1 MSLQGREV
9 ILGVGGGISAYKS
22 AELLRRLQ
30 DLGLQISVVPTRAS
44 LNFVGK
50 ATWEA
55 LSHRPVN
62 ENLWNNISDVAHI
75 KSARIADVIIV
86 APTTADLLAK
96 FAHGIADDLLTNIFI
111 ASSAP
116 KILVPAMHTEMWEN
130 AATQKNVQT
139 LRERGILVIE
149 PDTGRLTGD
158 DVGSGR
164 YPEVTRLISEISA
177 FLDLTSDLLGLKVLI
192 SAGGTHEA
200 IDPVRFIANRS
211 TGKQGYAFAI
221 AARNRGARVV
231 LVSAN
236 VALADPQGVEIVKVE
251 SAQEMAKALSDNFSD
266 CNILVMSAAVADAK
280 PAKLAKQKLSKSDY
294 SSIELVENPDILKSL
309 TSAKKKQVVIAFA
322 AETGEDSL
330 ERARVKISA
339 KGADLLYLNDVSEGA
354 IFGQDETEGWI
365 LNTSGDVS
373 KFETAGKD
381 TLANELLNQAL
392 VTRVKLGYAN
402 D

>member
-22 AELLRRLQ
+22 ADLLRRLQ
-30 DLGLQISVVPTRAS
+30 ELGLQISVVPTRAS

-62 ENLWNNISDVAHI
+62 ENLWNNISDVFHI
-75 KSARIADVIIV
+75 KSAQIADAVIV

-116 KILVPAMHTEMWEN
+116 KILIPAMHTEMWEN
-130 AATQKNVQT
+130 AATVKNVET

-149 PDTGRLTGD
+149 PDTGRLTGG

-164 YPEVTRLISEISA
+164 YPETSRLVSEISS
-177 FLDLTSDLLGLKVLI
+177 FLNLRSDLLGRKILV
-192 SAGGTHEA
+192 SAGGTREA

-211 TGKQGYAFAI
+211 TGKQGYAVAI
-221 AARNRGARVV
+221 AARNRGAEVV

-236 VALADPQGVEIVKVE
+236 VSLPDPDGIKIIKVE
-251 SAQEMAKALSDNFSD
+251 SADQMSQALSDNFAR
-266 CNILVMSAAVADAK
+266 CEILVMSAAVADAR
-280 PAKLAKQKLSKSDY
+280 PRVIDSQKIPKSQYVAID
-294 SSIELVENPDILKSL
+294 LVENADILKSL
-309 TSAKKKQVVIAFA
+309 TTQKANQFVIAFA
-322 AETGEDSL
+322 AETGEGAL
-330 ERARVKISA
+330 ERAKTKVVS

-354 IFGQDETEGWI
+354 IFGEDATQGWI
-365 LNTSGDVS
+365 VNFSGDVS

-381 TLANELLNQAL
+381 TLANELLDRAL
-392 VTRVKLGYAN
+392 LKLS
-402 D
+402 

>member
-96 FAHGIADDLLTNIFI
+96 FAIGIADDLLTNIFI

-116 KILVPAMHTEMWEN
+116 KILIPAMHTEMWEN
-130 AATQKNVQT
+130 AATQKNVQI

-149 PDTGRLTGD
+149 PDTGRLTGN

-164 YPEVTRLISEISA
+164 YPEISRLISEISS
-177 FLDLTSDLLGLKVLI
+177 FLDLRSDLLGRKVLI
-192 SAGGTHEA
+192 SAGGTREA

-211 TGKQGYAFAI
+211 TGKQGYAIAV
-221 AARNRGARVV
+221 AARNRGADVI

-236 VALADPQGVEIVKVE
+236 VSLQEPEGIKIIKVE
-251 SAQEMAKALSDNFSD
+251 SAAQMAKTLTDNFPD
-266 CNILVMSAAVADAK
+266 CDILVMSAAVADAR
-280 PAKLAKQKLSKSDY
+280 PALTSPNKLPKSEY
-294 SSIELVENPDILKSL
+294 RSIELVENIDILKTLS
-309 TSAKKKQVVIAFA
+309 SQKEQQIIIAFA
-322 AETGEDSL
+322 AETGDSAL
-330 ERARVKISA
+330 ERAKSKIA
-339 KGADLLYLNDVSEGA
+339 TKGADLLYLNDVSDGA
-354 IFGQDETEGWI
+354 IFGQDSTEGWI
-365 LNTSGDVS
+365 LNSTGEIS
-373 KFETAGKD
+373 KFETASKD
-381 TLANELLNQAL
+381 TLANELLDQAL
-392 VTRVKLGYAN
+392 IKLS
-402 D
+402 

>member
-22 AELLRRLQ
+22 ADLLRRLQ
-30 DLGLQISVVPTRAS
+30 ELGLQISVVPTRAS

-75 KSARIADVIIV
+75 KSAQIADAIIV

-116 KILVPAMHTEMWEN
+116 KILIPAMHTEMWEN
-130 AATQKNVQT
+130 AATVNNVQT
-139 LRERGILVIE
+139 LRKRGILVIE

-164 YPEVTRLISEISA
+164 YPEVTRLISEISN
-177 FLDLTSDLLGLKVLI
+177 FLNLRSDLLGRKILV
-192 SAGGTHEA
+192 SAGGTREA

-211 TGKQGYAFAI
+211 TGKQGYAIAI
-221 AARNRGARVV
+221 AARNRGAEVV

-236 VALADPQGVEIVKVE
+236 VSLPDPVGIEIIKVE
-251 SAQEMAKALSDNFSD
+251 SADQMSKALSDNFSG
-266 CNILVMSAAVADAK
+266 CEILVMAAAVADAK
-280 PAKLAKQKLSKSDY
+280 PATIASQKIPKSQYGAID
-294 SSIELVENPDILKSL
+294 LVENADILKSL
-309 TSAKKKQVVIAFA
+309 TTQKAKQIIIAFA
-322 AETGEDSL
+322 AETGEGAL
-330 ERARVKISA
+330 ERAKAKVIS

-354 IFGQDETEGWI
+354 IFGQDVTQGWI
-365 LNTSGDVS
+365 VNFSGDVS

-381 TLANELLNQAL
+381 TLADELLNRAL
-392 VTRVKLGYAN
+392 LKLS
-402 D
+402 

>member
-96 FAHGIADDLLTNIFI
+96 FANGIADDLLTNIFI

-116 KILVPAMHTEMWEN
+116 KILIPAMHTEMWEN
-130 AATQKNVQT
+130 AATQKNVQI

-149 PDTGRLTGD
+149 PDTGRLTGN

-164 YPEVTRLISEISA
+164 YPEISRLISEISS
-177 FLDLTSDLLGLKVLI
+177 FLDLRSDLLGRKVLI
-192 SAGGTHEA
+192 SAGGTREA

-211 TGKQGYAFAI
+211 TGKQGYAIAV
-221 AARNRGARVV
+221 AARNRGADVI

-236 VALADPQGVEIVKVE
+236 VSLQEPEGIKIIKVE
-251 SAQEMAKALSDNFSD
+251 SAAQMAKTLTDNFPD
-266 CNILVMSAAVADAK
+266 CDILVMSAAVADAR
-280 PAKLAKQKLSKSDY
+280 PALTSSNKLPKSEY
-294 SSIELVENPDILKSL
+294 RSIELVENIDILKTLS
-309 TSAKKKQVVIAFA
+309 SQKEQQIIIAFA
-322 AETGEDSL
+322 AETGDSTL
-330 ERARVKISA
+330 ERAKSKIA
-339 KGADLLYLNDVSEGA
+339 TKGADLLYLNDVSDGA
-354 IFGQDETEGWI
+354 IFGQDSTEGWI
-365 LNTSGDVS
+365 LNSTGEIS
-373 KFETAGKD
+373 KFETASKD
-381 TLANELLNQAL
+381 TLANELLDQAL
-392 VTRVKLGYAN
+392 IKLS
-402 D
+402 

>member
-62 ENLWNNISDVAHI
+62 ENLWNNITDVAHI

-251 SAQEMAKALSDNFSD
+251 SALEMAKALSDNFSD

-280 PAKLAKQKLSKSDY
+280 PAKLANQKLSKSDY
-294 SSIELVENPDILKSL
+294 SSIELIENLDILKSL

-365 LNTSGDVS
+365 LNSSGDVS

-381 TLANELLNQAL
+381 TLANELLNLAL
-392 VTRVKLGYAN
+392 TTRVKLGYAN